1 MVRRWLTICLCL
13 GCTLLACS
21 PKEGPATPAPTRT
34 SAPAQPTPENPALH
48 DDDAAPTGP
57 RLRVTLPS
65 ITLLKRTPGQAA
77 QVLLVM
83 ADPQGAYSYLLY
95 PANRAGDVTDEFN
108 LTDYPLELAVD
119 EATRSAT
126 LWILAF
132 HNQQYRIA
140 EQMGLDALASS
151 LASGFRAW
159 IAEGNPA
166 QDPLAAV
173 VSASNGALFE
183 WFATIDVLG
192 QAMATFR
199 PQGAWPV
206 GLDSLRSADGGLS
219 AVYTMQYLSSA
230 SSNNPP
236 APTTVPL
243 AVDVPTLSPAARAG
257 YVLRLDETFSTSG
270 GESIWYQGRDN
281 TFTNQIV
288 DGAYEIALI
297 DIEQRDHA
305 VSWGSIESLIFEDY
319 VVEAEVRM
327 VEEDVNEGR
336 LGIWFN
342 YQDDYNFI
350 YFGLSTRDEYRVAI
364 IQRNQNR
371 IEIQD
376 WTPHPAIRPVTVG
389 NLLTIESSSD
399 GSVALSINGERVRT
413 FDDET
418 FTSGSIAFFCYAQ
431 SVPATCRLERIRIWQ
446 PE

>member
-1 MVRRWLTICLCL
+1 MFRRWLTICLCAGL
-13 GCTLLACS
+13 ALLACS
-21 PKEGPATPAPTRT
+21 PQDSPNTPAPTQV
-34 SAPAQPTPENPALH
+34 SSPAHPTPETPALH
-48 DDDAAPTGP
+48 DDDIPSTGP

-65 ITLLKRTPGQAA
+65 IALLKRAPDQSA

-95 PANRAGDVTDEFN
+95 PANRPGDVTDEFD
-108 LTDYPLELAVD
+108 LTDYPIELAVD
-119 EATRSAT
+119 ESTTSAT

-132 HNQQYRIA
+132 HNQRYQIA
-140 EQMGLDALASS
+140 EHLGLDALAST
-151 LASGFRAW
+151 LASGFRTW

-173 VSASNGALFE
+173 VSASSGALFD

-192 QAMATFR
+192 QSVTTFR
-199 PQGAWPV
+199 PEGSWPV
-206 GLDSLRSADGGLS
+206 GLESLRSADGGLS

-230 SSNNPP
+230 SATAPP
-236 APTTVPL
+236 APAGTPV
-243 AVDVPTLSPAARAG
+243 AGDVPTLSPAERAG
-257 YVLRLDETFSTSG
+257 YVLRLDETFSENG
-270 GESIWYQGRDN
+270 GESAWYQGRDN
-281 TFTNQIV
+281 TFVNQIV

-297 DIEQRDHA
+297 DIEDRDHA
-305 VSWGSIESLIFEDY
+305 VSWGSIESQRFEDY

-327 VEEDVNEGR
+327 VEEDVDNGR

-350 YFGLSTRDEYRVAI
+350 YFGISTRDEYRVAI

-376 WTPHPAIRPVTVG
+376 WTPHPAIRPLTAG
-389 NLLTIESSSD
+389 NLLTIETSRD
-399 GSVALSINGERVRT
+399 GSVALGINGERIRS

-431 SVPATCRLERIRIWQ
+431 SVPATCRLERIRIWE

>member
-1 MVRRWLTICLCL
+1 
-13 GCTLLACS
+13 
-21 PKEGPATPAPTRT
+21 
-34 SAPAQPTPENPALH
+34 
-48 DDDAAPTGP
+48 
-57 RLRVTLPS
+57 
-65 ITLLKRTPGQAA
+65 PGQAA
-77 QVLLVM
+77 QMLLVM

-95 PANRAGDVTDEFN
+95 PANRPGDATNEFN

-206 GLDSLRSADGGLS
+206 GLESLRSADGGLS

-230 SSNNPP
+230 SSGDPP

-243 AVDVPTLSPAARAG
+243 AVDVPTLSPAARAW
-257 YVLRLDETFSTSG
+257 YVLHPDETSSTRG

-281 TFTNQIV
+281 TFPNQIV

-342 YQDDYNFI
+342 YQDDYNF
-350 YFGLSTRDEYRVAI
+350 
-364 IQRNQNR
+364 
-371 IEIQD
+371 
-376 WTPHPAIRPVTVG
+376 
-389 NLLTIESSSD
+389 
-399 GSVALSINGERVRT
+399 
-413 FDDET
+413 
-418 FTSGSIAFFCYAQ
+418 
-431 SVPATCRLERIRIWQ
+431 
-446 PE
+446 

>member
-1 MVRRWLTICLCL
+1 MVRRWLTIGLCL

-21 PKEGPATPAPTRT
+21 PQDNPITRT
-34 SAPAQPTPENPALH
+34 YTPVDSPARPTPVDPALH
-48 DDDAAPTGP
+48 DEASSSAGP
-57 RLRVTLPS
+57 RLRVTLPT
-65 ITLLKRTPGQAA
+65 ITLLKRAPDDDA
-77 QVLLVM
+77 QLLLVM

-95 PANRAGDVTDEFN
+95 PANRPGDTTDEFD
-108 LTDYPLELAVD
+108 LTGYPLELVVD
-119 EATRSAT
+119 ESTASAT

-132 HNQQYRIA
+132 HNQRYEIA
-140 EQMGLDALASS
+140 EKLGLDALAST

-159 IAEGNPA
+159 LAEGDPA

-173 VSASNGALFE
+173 VSASNGALFD

-192 QAMATFR
+192 QAVATF
-199 PQGAWPV
+199 QADGTWPV

-219 AVYTMQYLSSA
+219 AVYTVQFLSTASA
-230 SSNNPP
+230 N
-236 APTTVPL
+236 TQPL
-243 AVDVPTLSPAARAG
+243 ATPASTPDLPTLSAVERSG
-257 YVLRLDETFSTSG
+257 YVLRLDETFAG
-270 GESIWYQGRDN
+270 GVGEQLWYQGRDD

-288 DGAYEIALI
+288 DGAYEIALKDI
-297 DIEQRDHA
+297 DQRDHA
-305 VSWGSIESLIFEDY
+305 VSWGSIEGLRFEDY

-327 VEEDVNEGR
+327 VEDGVDDGR

-350 YFGLSTRDEYRVAI
+350 YFGISTQRKYRVAI

-376 WTPHPAIRPVTVG
+376 WTPHPAIRPVTDG
-389 NLLTIESSSD
+389 NLLTIETSRD

-418 FTSGSIAFFCYAQ
+418 FTSGSVAFFCYAR
-431 SVPATCRLERIRIWQ
+431 SVPATCRLEHIRIWE